1 MKILTD
7 RTMNAVATRI
17 AAAAELLA
25 DAEALAR
32 NAHRSSHLVFEI
44 RWARRGAEWAG
55 KILADGRAN
64 GYLAPPRTR
73 KAERMERKEKDMR
86 RVTMGGSG
94 EGQGP
99 GYRLSSGTVPDAR
112 QTAPKEVKE

>member
-7 RTMNAVATRI
+7 GTMDAVAARM

-25 DAEALAR
+25 GAEALAR

-44 RWARRGAEWAG
+44 QWAKESVRRAG
-55 KILADGRAN
+55 RILADGRAN

-73 KAERMERKEKDMR
+73 KAERMERREKDMR
-86 RVTMGGSG
+86 RVTMGGSS

-99 GYRLSSGTVPDAR
+99 GRQLSSGTVPGAR
-112 QTAPKEVKE
+112 QTTPKKVKE